1 MAAQEQPTHLGWWS
15 RHRLAAGIAVVVVLA
30 VVADVLVLRSYF
42 ESPVALLGGP
52 SATARA
58 GGLQMRIALPPG
70 PYFLSELLPVQLTL
84 ANDSSTTYQVQG
96 SPVAGDC
103 DSALWVESSGGG
115 LPTSTV
121 TSPVISCPGGLPTV
135 LAPGQHWSMA
145 QFFPLTSSGRV
156 TLSTHATFFTVS
168 REPGGGTAYTGWV
181 GPFTRG
187 WPSVTIQVAPL
198 APASRKIILAP
209 AIGHLIIIP
218 PPKAQLYYLYM
229 VTCTE
234 GNGSEMATNGYWH
247 PISTRVLTEPG
258 CSGLLE
264 RWYYSVGAPGYAIA
278 SGMIGSLL

>member
-1 MAAQEQPTHLGWWS
+1 MTAQEQPTHLSWWS
-15 RHRLAAGIAVVVVLA
+15 RRRLAAGIAVVVVLA

-42 ESPVALLGGP
+42 ESPVALFGGP

-58 GGLQMRIALPPG
+58 GGLQMRIAVQPG
-70 PYFLSELLPVQLTL
+70 PYFLSELLAVQLTL
-84 ANDSSTTYQVQG
+84 ANDSPTTYQVQG
-96 SPVAGDC
+96 LPVPGDC

-115 LPTSTV
+115 LPFSRV
-121 TSPVISCPGGLPTV
+121 TSPVVSCPGGLPTA
-135 LAPGQHWSMA
+135 LAPGQHWSMT

-168 REPGGGTAYTGWV
+168 KTPGGGTAYSGGV

-187 WPSVTIQVAPL
+187 WPSVTIPVAPL
-198 APASRKIILAP
+198 APENRKILLAP
-209 AIGHLIIIP
+209 TIGHLIIIP
-218 PPKAQLYYLYM
+218 PPKVQLYYLYM

-234 GNGSEMATNGYWH
+234 GSGSEMATNGYWH
-247 PISTRVLTEPG
+247 PISNRVLAEPG
-258 CSGLLE
+258 CSGALE